1 MKKFIMLLFIV
12 LSTASCS
19 LLPKINFDTPN
30 TVPQS
35 VDRSKVKDV
44 CKGEATFSQEGTILS
59 CTRGYMAYAEGY
71 VKKER
76 KMTFVERI
84 KSFIN
89 NLVGWGFWGL
99 VLLVIF
105 LPASAG
111 LILGRIVEGTIG
123 IGAKAL
129 KSVVRGVQRA
139 RTQGKN
145 LNEAL
150 DAEEDADVKKY
161 IRKLKENEGIK

>member
-105 LPASAG
+105 VPGIAG
-111 LILGRIVEGTIG
+111 VLIGKIVEGTIG
-123 IGAKAL
+123 ITGKVL
-129 KSVVRGVQRA
+129 RSTVRGIQNTRKN
-139 RTQGKN
+139 GKN
-145 LNEAL
+145 LDQAL
-150 DAEEDADVKKY
+150 DSELDEKHKRY
-161 IRKLKENEGIK
+161 IRQIKDKENIK